1 MFADAI
7 EKVGMYTRPLK
18 TITRNYNSTTVVP
31 GAATLFFV
39 NNEGWAITCKHVA
52 ELLIQTENINGQYQA
67 FKNDCARLI
76 TDSDD
81 KTKLIEEIERKYH
94 YTKDTC
100 VQLKNQF
107 MDCVAPLTGFSL
119 TLHPK
124 YDLAI
129 LHLDGYNQL
138 LYQGHAVFAKDS
150 NQIKPG
156 DYLCRLGY
164 PFPEF
169 SDFRYDPATDDIQ
182 WINGNNSTPRFP
194 IDGMFTRHLADE
206 TGKVCG
212 IELSTPGLRGQSGG
226 PLFNAKGIVF
236 GMQNETTHLHL
247 GFDMINRP
255 MRIGGQEQMVNNQPF
270 LHVGHCIHVDI
281 IKEFLQD
288 NKVKFYVGN
297 SVEEEEEINA

>member
-52 ELLIQTENINGQYQA
+52 NLLIQANSINTQYQS
-67 FKNDCARLI
+67 FKKERATLLSNPDFESEL
-76 TDSDD
+76 S
-81 KTKLIEEIERKYH
+81 KLEIKYN
-94 YTKDTC
+94 YTKDVC
-100 VQLKNQF
+100 VQIQNQLV
-107 MDCVAPLTGFSL
+107 DCVHPIGGFRFF
-119 TLHPK
+119 LHPD

-129 LHLDGYNQL
+129 LHFQGYNQV
-138 LYQGHAVFAKDS
+138 LYQGHAVFAKNS
-150 NQIKPG
+150 NTVRPG
-156 DYLCRLGY
+156 DYFCRLGY

-169 SDFRYDPATDDIQ
+169 SDFRYDSITDDIQ
-182 WINGNNSTPRFP
+182 WVTGNTATPRFP
-194 IDGMFTRHLADE
+194 IDGMFTRHLADKN
-206 TGKVCG
+206 GKIYG
-212 IELSTPGLRGQSGG
+212 LELSTPGLRGQSGG

-297 SVEEEEEINA
+297 SLEEEEEINA